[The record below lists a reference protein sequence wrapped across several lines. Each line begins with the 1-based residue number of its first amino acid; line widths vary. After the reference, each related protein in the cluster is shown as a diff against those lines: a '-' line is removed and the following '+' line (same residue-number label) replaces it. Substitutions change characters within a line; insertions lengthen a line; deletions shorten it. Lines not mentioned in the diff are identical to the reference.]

1 MYQLLIVEDEKWER
15 EGLKDFLDWE
25 SLGIK
30 VSGCACNGVE
40 GKKMAEELNPH
51 IIITDIKMP
60 LMDGIQMAREIRAF
74 LPDAKIIILTG
85 YDEFEYA
92 KQTFDFHAFAYLLKP
107 IRRKDLEQVINNVL
121 NDLDHEESIIKE
133 INALKSEWT
142 EYASKNRDYLL
153 IDFLKQKT
161 ELTHIYELPLMRWLD
176 TFKNKLVAILSL
188 YPGKYEGNPVT
199 CTPRDV
205 TKLLNTILGTR
216 GIAVSCSEL
225 QEDIVMCIDAP
236 PDIRELEAVL
246 LQMMDEIKKRFGTD
260 CIAGVGEIVNGLESM
275 PRSYTQAREAISFR
289 FIANYHDVLF
299 YGSIKDVER
308 NNWDLTGQ
316 LIEKADS
323 LSSKIVHCIQ
333 KGDMN
338 QSTRLV
344 DDFLA
349 MLREN
354 LSGAKILFNRFI
366 MNIINGLN
374 TILANS
380 TEEDGVYVSLWDHE
394 KQGVDY
400 TMLDSLSQT
409 RNYLTGFLSRI
420 AVNMEKDC
428 HEDNIART
436 VLKIIEEKYPEE
448 LNLKRVSKE
457 INLYPYYI
465 GSIFK
470 EYTGKSFNEYLNYY
484 RIDKAKEMLHYKNMK
499 VSDLAESVGIPNASY
514 FCCLFKKRFGISPGE
529 YGELVNRRPKG
540 V

>member
-1 MYQLLIVEDEKWER
+1 
-15 EGLKDFLDWE
+15 
-25 SLGIK
+25 
-30 VSGCACNGVE
+30 
-40 GKKMAEELNPH
+40 
-51 IIITDIKMP
+51 
-60 LMDGIQMAREIRAF
+60 
-74 LPDAKIIILTG
+74 
-85 YDEFEYA
+85 
-92 KQTFDFHAFAYLLKP
+92 
-107 IRRKDLEQVINNVL
+107 
-121 NDLDHEESIIKE
+121 
-133 INALKSEWT
+133 
-142 EYASKNRDYLL
+142 
-153 IDFLKQKT
+153 
-161 ELTHIYELPLMRWLD
+161 
-176 TFKNKLVAILSL
+176 
-188 YPGKYEGNPVT
+188 
-199 CTPRDV
+199 
-205 TKLLNTILGTR
+205 
-216 GIAVSCSEL
+216 
-225 QEDIVMCIDAP
+225 
-236 PDIRELEAVL
+236 
-246 LQMMDEIKKRFGTD
+246 
-260 CIAGVGEIVNGLESM
+260 
-275 PRSYTQAREAISFR
+275 
-289 FIANYHDVLF
+289 
-299 YGSIKDVER
+299 
-308 NNWDLTGQ
+308 
-316 LIEKADS
+316 
-323 LSSKIVHCIQ
+323 
-333 KGDMN
+333 
-338 QSTRLV
+338 
-344 DDFLA
+344 
-349 MLREN
+349 
-354 LSGAKILFNRFI
+354 

>member
-1 MYQLLIVEDEKWER
+1 MYRLLIVEDEKWER
-15 EGLKDFLDWE
+15 EGLRDFLDWKN
-25 SLGIK
+25 LGIE
-30 VSGCACNGVE
+30 VSGCACNGME
-40 GKKMAEELNPH
+40 GKKMAEELKPD

-60 LMDGIQMAREIRAF
+60 LLDGIQMARDIRAF

-85 YDEFEYA
+85 YDEFEFA

-107 IRRKDLEQVINNVL
+107 IRRKDLEQVIRDVL
-121 NDLDHEESIIKE
+121 EQLEHEESIIKE
-133 INALKSEWT
+133 INTLKSEWT

-188 YPGKYEGNPVT
+188 YPDKYERNPVT
-199 CTPRDV
+199 CMPQDV
-205 TKLLNTILGTR
+205 TKVLNTILGTR

-225 QEDIVMCIDAP
+225 QENIVACIDAP
-236 PDIRELEAVL
+236 SGIQELEAVL
-246 LQMMDEIKKRFGTD
+246 LQMMEEIKKRFGTD
-260 CIAGVGEIVNGLESM
+260 CIAGVGEIVNGLEFM
-275 PRSYTQAREAISFR
+275 PQSYTQAREAISFR
-289 FIANYHDVLF
+289 FAANYRDVLF
-299 YGSIKDVER
+299 YSSIKDADR

-316 LIEKADS
+316 LVEKADS

-380 TEEDGVYVSLWDHE
+380 TEEDRVYVSLWDPE

-409 RNYLTGFLSRI
+409 RNYLTGFLSRV

-428 HEDNIART
+428 REDKIART

-448 LNLKRVSKE
+448 LNLKRISKE

-499 VSDLAESVGIPNASY
+499 VSDLAEAVGIPNASY

-529 YGELVNRRPKG
+529 YGELVNRRQKG